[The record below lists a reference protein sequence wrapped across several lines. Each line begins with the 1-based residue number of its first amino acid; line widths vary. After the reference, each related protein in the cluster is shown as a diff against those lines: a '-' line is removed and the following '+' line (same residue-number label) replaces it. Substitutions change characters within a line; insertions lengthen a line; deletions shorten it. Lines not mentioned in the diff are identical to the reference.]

1 MHATLLIELK
11 YLRFF
16 AENLI
21 IRLDYRMGN
30 EKANDVHT
38 QKIFLHN
45 ANYNGKTELMPSSLH
60 ILVTSFLVFSSL

>member
-1 MHATLLIELK
+1 MHATLSIELK

-38 QKIFLHN
+38 QKIFVHN
-45 ANYNGKTELMPSSLH
+45 ANCNGKTELMPGSLH
-60 ILVTSFLVFSSL
+60 IFVFGFFITLVA